1 MVSTKMLVDTM
12 KLGSEGKVEPA
23 RITRN
28 GRRYYPSDYKRQIV
42 ESCLVPGASVAGIA
56 LARGFNANLV
66 RKWIRVHQFRQARE
80 QRKGPALVPVTVR
93 ERVLATVSHTSRRD
107 RRASS
112 KSQPQTDRPSVS
124 GHSVEI
130 TIGLARITFSGAPDR
145 ELLRWVIGA
154 LLEHTR

>member
-1 MVSTKMLVDTM
+1 MVSTKLLVDTM

-28 GRRYYPSDYKRQIV
+28 GRRYYPADYKRQVV

-56 LARGFNANLV
+56 LAHGFNANLV

-80 QRKGPALVPVTVR
+80 QRKGRALVPVTVR
-93 ERVLATVSHTSRRD
+93 ESVPTKASRR
-107 RRASS
+107 AT
-112 KSQPQTDRPSVS
+112 SQAQPSTDRPIVS
-124 GHSVEI
+124 GRGVEI

-145 ELLRWVIGA
+145 ELLHWVIGA
-154 LLEHTR
+154 LVEQAR

>member
-1 MVSTKMLVDTM
+1 MVSTKLLVDTM

-28 GRRYYPSDYKRQIV
+28 GRRYYPADYKRQVV

-56 LARGFNANLV
+56 LAHGFNANLV

-80 QRKGPALVPVTVR
+80 QRKGRALVPVTVR
-93 ERVLATVSHTSRRD
+93 ESVPTKASHTSRRS
-107 RRASS
+107 RRAT
-112 KSQPQTDRPSVS
+112 SQAQPSTDRPIVS
-124 GHSVEI
+124 GRGVEI

-154 LLEHTR
+154 LLEHAR